1 MLKVRLRPAQKQ
13 DFIFLKIFL
22 YDAIFIPE
30 GIEPLP
36 FSIIND
42 PQISKYIKGWKR
54 KTDIGIIAETEEG
67 AIGGIWA
74 RFFSKSNQG
83 YGYISDDIP
92 ELSMSVLE
100 EYRNIG
106 IGSELLTSLFNE
118 LRNRRIAKVSLSV
131 DKRNK
136 AFNFYKRNGFIISEE
151 LDYSVK
157 MIKEL

>member
-1 MLKVRLRPAQKQ
+1 MLKVLLRPAQKQ
-13 DFIFLKIFL
+13 DYIFLKILL
-22 YDAIFIPE
+22 YNAIFIPE
-30 GIEPLP
+30 SIEPLP
-36 FSIIND
+36 FSIIDN
-42 PQISKYIKGWKR
+42 PPISKYIKGWKR

-74 RFFSKSNQG
+74 RFFNKSNQG

-106 IGSELLTSLFNE
+106 IGSELLISLFNE
-118 LRNRRIAKVSLSV
+118 LRNRKIGEVSLSV

-151 LDYSVK
+151 HNYSVK
-157 MIKEL
+157 MIKKL

>member
-1 MLKVRLRPAQKQ
+1 
-13 DFIFLKIFL
+13 
-22 YDAIFIPE
+22 
-30 GIEPLP
+30 
-36 FSIIND
+36 
-42 PQISKYIKGWKR
+42 
-54 KTDIGIIAETEEG
+54 
-67 AIGGIWA
+67 
-74 RFFSKSNQG
+74 NQG